1 MSLSCVIG
9 LQWGDE
15 GKGKIVD
22 LLANRAHLVVRY
34 QGGGN
39 AGHTIVLNNQKFVF
53 HHIPTGILH
62 QRVRCV
68 IGNGTV
74 IDPAR
79 LLKEIQGLKKY
90 GIKAQNR
97 LSISERTH
105 LVMPYHRLLDSL
117 SEQLRGKN
125 KIGTTDLGIGPCYAD
140 KFARTGI
147 RILELYQPNLF
158 KVRLEENL
166 KVKNLLL
173 KKLSNF
179 KPLSVNSIYRE
190 YMAYAKK
197 LAPYVTDT
205 RILLNQALKARQN
218 ILFEGAQGTLLNIDW
233 GTYPFVTSSHSD
245 FTGLAAGCGIPTR
258 KVDQVIGVLK
268 AYTTRV
274 GSGPFPTELHDILG
288 MQLRTN
294 GGEFGAT
301 TGRPRRCGWL
311 DLVSAKY
318 TTEINDADAL
328 AITKL
333 DVLSGLEK
341 IRVCVAYRYRGKVL
355 KDFPASLDALQHCRP
370 VYKDFP
376 GWHDDISQ
384 LRKYAQLPPR
394 AKKYLN
400 FIQKTLGVKITMIS
414 VGKNRHQIIYV

>member
-1 MSLSCVIG
+1 MSLSCVVG

-22 LLANRAHLVVRY
+22 LLANQAHLVVRY

-74 IDPAR
+74 IDPPR

-90 GIKAQNR
+90 GIKAKNR
-97 LSISERTH
+97 LYISERAH

-147 RILELYQPNLF
+147 RVLELYHPDLF
-158 KVRLEENL
+158 KARLEENL

-173 KKLSNF
+173 KKMGDH
-179 KPLSVNSIYRE
+179 KPLSVKSIYQE
-190 YMAYAKK
+190 YMVYAKK

-205 RILLNQALKARQN
+205 RILIKQALKARQN

-245 FTGLAAGCGIPTR
+245 FTGLAAGCGVPVR
-258 KVDQVIGVLK
+258 KVNQIIGVLK
-268 AYTTRV
+268 SYTTRV
-274 GSGPFPTELHDILG
+274 GSGPFPTELHDVLG
-288 MQLRTN
+288 MQLRAN
-294 GGEFGAT
+294 GGEFGST

-311 DLVSAKY
+311 DLVSAQY
-318 TTEINDADAL
+318 TTELNDTDAL

-333 DVLSGLEK
+333 DILSGMEK
-341 IRVCVAYRYRGKVL
+341 IRVCVAYHYRGKML
-355 KDFPASLDALQHCRP
+355 KTFPASLEILQNCRP

-384 LRKYAQLPPR
+384 LRKHAQLPPR